1 MSNIFLSL
9 KEKFQNIINNLIA
22 TQNST
27 KNVAITHLEFIL
39 EPTKQAINGD
49 IACNICLVYNKH
61 FGLSPQDLA
70 KKIIPHLSHPYITK
84 LEIAQAGFIN
94 IFLHPQVYYDNL
106 LDLLIKPLA
115 YPNLGNNLL
124 VNLEYASPNPT
135 GPMHI
140 GHTRGAIYG
149 DVLAKLLQ
157 KVGYQVLKEYYI
169 NDAGK
174 QIDTLLESAYIR
186 YLQACKQ
193 DVELA
198 CNHYPGEYL
207 VDIGQKIYQQ
217 FGDSLINLPSQQYF
231 IKIRSLVLQE
241 MLNIIKA
248 DLLAL
253 KIEHNN
259 YFSEQEELHNTNK
272 ISQVIADLTQQGYI
286 YEGILE
292 APKTQKGVGSLSPE
306 DFSLQNQTLFRSTM
320 FGDDQDRVV
329 KKADGSFTYFAADLA
344 YLHSKFTRGAK
355 LFIMPLGYDH
365 LGYVKRL
372 TAATSIITKQ
382 QAKIKIILCQIVK
395 FVKNGESLKMSK
407 RAGNFITAKQVV
419 DEIGSDALRFLMLTR
434 KNDAHFDFDLNKAIE
449 QSKDNPIFYV
459 QYAHTRCCS
468 VLKNLAKEMPQLNL
482 AHHQQIDFSLL
493 QNEAELALLKKIIN
507 FTRIIQSAVLN
518 FEPHKIAFYLQELS
532 AEFHAWWQLG
542 VIDSGCKFIIKD
554 NPNLTLA
561 RVSLV
566 IGIQK
571 IIAEGLD
578 IFSITPLTEMY

>member
-9 KEKFQNIINNLIA
+9 KEKFQNIINNLIVA
-22 TQNST
+22 QNST
-27 KNVAITHLEFIL
+27 KNVVITNLEFVL
-39 EPTKQAINGD
+39 EPTKQEIHGD
-49 IACNICLVYNKH
+49 IACNISLVYSKQ
-61 FGLSPQDLA
+61 FRLSPQDLA
-70 KKIIPHLSHPYITK
+70 QQIISYLSHPYINK
-84 LEIAQAGFIN
+84 VEIAQTGFIN
-94 IFLHPQVYYDNL
+94 IFLHPQAYYDNL
-106 LDLLIKPLA
+106 FNLLTKPFD

-174 QIDTLLESAYIR
+174 QIDTLLESVYVR

-193 DVELA
+193 NVYLA
-198 CNHYPGEYL
+198 NHHYPGEYL
-207 VDIGQKIYQQ
+207 IDIGQKIYQQ
-217 FGDSLINLPSQQYF
+217 FGDSLINLSLQQYF

-248 DLLAL
+248 DLRAL

-292 APKTQKGVGSLSPE
+292 APKTQKGVGSLSSE

-329 KKADGSFTYFAADLA
+329 KKADGSFTYFASDLA
-344 YLHSKFTRGAK
+344 YLHSKFIRGAK

-382 QAKIKIILCQIVK
+382 QAKIKVILCQMVK
-395 FVKNGESLKMSK
+395 FMKNGEALKMSK

-434 KNDAHFDFDLNKAIE
+434 KNDAPFDFDLNKAIE

-468 VLKNLAKEMPQLNL
+468 VLKNITKEMPQINL
-482 AHHQQIDFSLL
+482 THHQKIDFSLL
-493 QNEAELALLKKIIN
+493 QNASELRLLKKITN
-507 FTRIIQSAVLN
+507 FIRIIESAVFH

-542 VIDSGCKFIIKD
+542 ITDSNCKFIIKN

-578 IFSITPLTEMY
+578 IFSITPLTEMH